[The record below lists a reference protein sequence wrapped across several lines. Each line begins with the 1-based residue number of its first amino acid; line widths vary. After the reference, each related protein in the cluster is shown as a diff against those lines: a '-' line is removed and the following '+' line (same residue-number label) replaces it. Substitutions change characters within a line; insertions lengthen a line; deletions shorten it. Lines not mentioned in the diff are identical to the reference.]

1 MILGFR
7 IRVERRRG
15 GSKPE
20 KFVTI
25 SEESKKESIVATD
38 SVGKLVKSFSVESKF
53 GLGVVSTGLEVLEL
67 LLFLKE
73 IHKISHHG
81 LL

>member
-7 IRVERRRG
+7 IRVERWRG

-25 SEESKKESIVATD
+25 LEESEKESIVATD
-38 SVGKLVKSFSVESKF
+38 SVGKLVKSFSVE
-53 GLGVVSTGLEVLEL
+53 
-67 LLFLKE
+67 
-73 IHKISHHG
+73 
-81 LL
+81 